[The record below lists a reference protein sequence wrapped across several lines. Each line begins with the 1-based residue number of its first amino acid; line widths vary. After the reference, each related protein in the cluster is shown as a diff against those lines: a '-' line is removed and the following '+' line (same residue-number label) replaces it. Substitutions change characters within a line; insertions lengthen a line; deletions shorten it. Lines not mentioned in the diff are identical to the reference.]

1 MTQDRDYYE
10 VLGVSRE
17 SSKAEIKKAYRK
29 MAVKFHPDKNPDDS
43 EAEEKFKELGHAYE
57 VLSDESKRA
66 AYDRYGHAAFQSGGM
81 GNAARGGGGGG
92 FHDPFDIFSQV
103 FGGGGGG
110 GGGIFE
116 EMFGGGGGGG
126 GGSRRDSS
134 GRTAGSDLRYDLEIS
149 LEEAASGVEKELE
162 IEKYIECDTCSAK
175 GSSDDS
181 GMSTCSTCN
190 GHGRVVAS
198 RGFFQVQQ
206 TCPTC
211 HGAGGVIKN
220 PCSKCDGDG
229 RVQQSSRMKINIP
242 EGVDTGVRIRSSGK
256 GDAGMRGGPAGDLY
270 VVIHVKANDVFE
282 RDGDDLYCTVPL
294 SFPKAALGGEIKV
307 PTLQG
312 VANIKVP
319 AGTQS
324 GTTFRLRSKGM
335 PVLSSGGR
343 RGDLLVNVEVEVP
356 TKLDSTQKELLEK
369 LGETMG
375 EENSPIHEN
384 FFEKAKRFFTA
395 D

>member
-1 MTQDRDYYE
+1 MTQDRDYYD
-10 VLGVSRE
+10 VLGVSKE
-17 SSKAEIKKAYRK
+17 ATKAEIKKAYRK
-29 MAVKFHPDKNPDDS
+29 MAVKYHPDKNPDDP
-43 EAEEKFKELGHAYE
+43 EAEERFKELGHAYE
-57 VLSDESKRA
+57 VLSDENKRA
-66 AYDRYGHAAFQSGGM
+66 AYDRYGHAAFESGGM
-81 GNAARGGGGGG
+81 GGAARGGGG

-110 GGGIFE
+110 GIFE

-126 GGSRRDSS
+126 RRDPS
-134 GRTAGSDLRYDLEIS
+134 GRSAGSDLRYDLEIT
-149 LEEAASGVEKELE
+149 LEEAATGCEKELE
-162 IEKYIECDTCSAK
+162 IEKYVGCDSCGSK
-175 GSSDDS
+175 GSSDSS

-229 RVQQSSRMKINIP
+229 RVQKTSRMKINIP
-242 EGVDTGVRIRSSGK
+242 EGVDTGVRIRSGGK

-270 VVIHVKANDVFE
+270 VVIHVKDNDVFE
-282 RDGDDLYCTVPL
+282 REGDNLYCNVPV

-312 VANIKVP
+312 VASIKVP

-343 RGDLLVNVEVEVP
+343 RGDLLVNVDVEVP
-356 TKLDSTQKELLEK
+356 TKLNSKQKELLEQ

-375 EENSPIHEN
+375 EENSPMHES